1 VIKSTPKN
9 TLIHKVI
16 SLYYLLIPST
26 SSPSNRRHL
35 RPSCTPRPP
44 STLGLSSLSPRRH
57 RSLAG
62 ASSKYH
68 PSVQEPTLYLDLLHA
83 AHGHGVNCRPWRAL
97 RWPPATKNPSMTSGE
112 ISTPQIIA
120 PNTPPPNHQVILFDS
135 MKISED
141 SIPAE
146 LTTAHIDA
154 LS

>member
-1 VIKSTPKN
+1 VAKSTTKN

-44 STLGLSSLSPRRH
+44 STLGSSSLSLHRH
-57 RSLAG
+57 RSLVG
-62 ASSKYH
+62 ASSEYRPLRSGAH
-68 PSVQEPTLYLDLLHA
+68 PLLRSSPYNSRSRREPP
-83 AHGHGVNCRPWRAL
+83 V
-97 RWPPATKNPSMTSGE
+97 TKSPLMTSGE
-112 ISTPQIIA
+112 ISMPQIVA
-120 PNTPPPNHQVILFDS
+120 PNTPPPNHQVIVLDS
-135 MKISED
+135 TKILED